1 MRSVPVLLAALV
13 ACSDSTAPGDLPL
26 ALETVA
32 TGLAFPVDL
41 ASPPGDPR
49 LFVVEKGGRVRILR
63 NGAVGSTPFLDLS
76 GRVSTGS
83 EQGLLGI
90 AFDPAYATTGR
101 FVVNYTDVNGDT
113 RISAFHVSADP
124 DLADASSEAVLLP
137 VSQPFAN
144 HNGGQLA
151 FGPDGH
157 LYIGLG
163 DGGSGGDPNGNGQSL
178 GTLLGKLLRRGPE
191 RRATVCNPAR

>member
-32 TGLAFPVDL
+32 TGLAFPLDL

-63 NGAVGSTPFLDLS
+63 NGAVGNTPFLDLS

-83 EQGLLGI
+83 EQGLLAL

-101 FVVNYTDVNGDT
+101 FVVNYTDATVTPGSRPFT
-113 RISAFHVSADP
+113 SPPIPTWPMHPARRCCCRSASRSPTTMA
-124 DLADASSEAVLLP
+124 ASWLRA
-137 VSQPFAN
+137 
-144 HNGGQLA
+144 
-151 FGPDGH
+151 GPAS
-157 LYIGLG
+157 LYWAG
-163 DGGSGGDPNGNGQSL
+163 DGGSSGDPNGNGQSL
-178 GTLLGKLLRRGPE
+178 GTLLGKLLRVDLNGAP
-191 RRATVCNPAR
+191 TVCNPAR